1 MGASAPLRRR
11 FGWSCDSRYEAFL
24 RLRATLCQMLL
35 VAWLVS
41 CLAHLGANALVDE
54 LGDGALAFVG
64 GVQIDQRGP
73 RGRVASAVHQRVQ

>member
-1 MGASAPLRRR
+1 
-11 FGWSCDSRYEAFL
+11 
-24 RLRATLCQMLL
+24 MLL